1 MNSTTSIFD
10 LANRFARSKQLLSWD
25 DDNNIRELNSLDLL
39 NPLTPSYLICLDV
52 VNEARKKERGLT
64 STAIRWFISFQTTKL
79 IMIHFVISTLINL
92 KQIRSPY
99 ESLINSFDIK

>member
-64 STAIRWFISFQTTKL
+64 SAVIRWFILSNHKIDYDPL
-79 IMIHFVISTLINL
+79 CCINFN
-92 KQIRSPY
+92 QF
-99 ESLINSFDIK
+99 ETN